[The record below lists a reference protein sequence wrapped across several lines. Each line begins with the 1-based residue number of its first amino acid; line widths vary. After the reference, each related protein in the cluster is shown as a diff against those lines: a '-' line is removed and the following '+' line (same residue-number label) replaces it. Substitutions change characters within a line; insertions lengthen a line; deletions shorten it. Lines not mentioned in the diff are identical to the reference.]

1 MVPNADMARETRID
15 LLKVIKAI
23 IIIKEPNENVVGV

>member
-15 LLKVIKAI
+15 L
-23 IIIKEPNENVVGV
+23 KEPNENVVGV